1 MLLNSRQFKFLK
13 NYGNVN
19 VKSSAKR
26 EYRDENVF
34 LKGDR
39 ALSKLIT
46 LLISNKNIMGC
57 EKMLRIKVV
66 VFKKLYKFYIK
77 HFLIGIIVFLI
88 KIKNATLNSP
98 EFQFLK
104 NYMVHVEMYTENR
117 ARSASLVMRI
127 CSLRSIKP

>member
-13 NYGNVN
+13 NCRNVY

-46 LLISNKNIMGC
+46 LLISNIKKNSTIS
-57 EKMLRIKVV
+57 LKVEV
-66 VFKKLYKFYIK
+66 
-77 HFLIGIIVFLI
+77 LILF
-88 KIKNATLNSP
+88 
-98 EFQFLK
+98 
-104 NYMVHVEMYTENR
+104 
-117 ARSASLVMRI
+117 
-127 CSLRSIKP
+127 C